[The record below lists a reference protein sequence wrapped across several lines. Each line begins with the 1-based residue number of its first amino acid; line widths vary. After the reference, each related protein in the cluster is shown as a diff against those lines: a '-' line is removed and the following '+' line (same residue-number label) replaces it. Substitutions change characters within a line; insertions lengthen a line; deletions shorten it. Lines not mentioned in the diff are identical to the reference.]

1 MGSVV
6 VPHGLSCPSAC
17 GIFLDQGSDPV
28 PGINHLTT
36 REVLILFFFPHITKE
51 FQVHLISVYKKIPH
65 KMDIIMMV
73 FQMARIGRCEG
84 REESG
89 DGGTKGGRE
98 EKRK

>member
-1 MGSVV
+1 
-6 VPHGLSCPSAC
+6 
-17 GIFLDQGSDPV
+17 
-28 PGINHLTT
+28 
-36 REVLILFFFPHITKE
+36 
-51 FQVHLISVYKKIPH
+51 
-65 KMDIIMMV
+65 MDIIMMV